1 MQDGLSTASISWAVG
16 QLRDALERSASELNE
31 LDGKIGDG
39 DLGATMARAGTALA
53 KDQPNLPPD
62 VGMAFL
68 RCAQTFSRESAGT
81 YGTLMA
87 TGLMAVAKATKGR
100 VVVPWVEVSSLLG
113 IALSAMSD
121 RGKAQLGDKT
131 VLDAIEAARE
141 ATQSLQDPVSLLDAA
156 DRAITA
162 AIDQYRDRPFRQGR
176 ARIFSSNAV
185 GLDDPG
191 MIALKRIV
199 EGLTEEK

>member
-1 MQDGLSTASISWAVG
+1 MQDGLSTASISWAASR
-16 QLRDALERSASELNE
+16 LRNTLEQSASELNE
-31 LDGKIGDG
+31 LDGKLGDG
-39 DLGATMARAGTALA
+39 DLGATMARAGAALA
-53 KDQPNLPPD
+53 NDLPNLPSD

-87 TGLMAVAKATKGR
+87 TGLMAAAKATKGR
-100 VVVPWVEVSSLLG
+100 TTVPWVEVSSLLG
-113 IALSAMSD
+113 AALAAMSN
-121 RGKAQLGDKT
+121 RGNAQLGDKT

-141 ATQSLQDPVSLLDAA
+141 ATEGLEDPVVQLGAA
-156 DRAITA
+156 DRRITA
-162 AIDQYRDRPFRQGR
+162 AIDVYRDRPFRQGR
-176 ARIFSSNAV
+176 ARIFGSKGV

-199 EGLTEEK
+199 EGLAKPD